1 MANVLRPSAIP
12 RAPVEGRLPAA
23 LARSRSGSAFGALLG
38 STRRLSRHQLAVPG
52 TVGFLGSFLASIAAT
67 HPGGVFLVRSD
78 PWFFRIPPFSGAS
91 QNPSLVAFYFGVIL
105 LVWAWLAIVRATRSP
120 EGPTTGPVVLV
131 MAIWALPLLVGPPL
145 FSGDVFV
152 YAADGQLVNHGLNPY
167 ATTPYA
173 LGPSPFRSAAHGVW
187 LHTVSP
193 YGPLFLRLA
202 GVASTIGAHTVVG
215 TVIVFRIL
223 ACAGLAL
230 AGVSLTAIARRHS
243 QRPAHVLALALL
255 SPLTLLHLI
264 SAGHNDAIMVGLLAA
279 GVALAT
285 SGRPLAGIVLC
296 TLAAAVKLPAAIAIV
311 FIMWGMVRDHPSIRA
326 RTAAIARGGAAA
338 LGTIALVTAASGLGW
353 GWLGAL
359 GVPGTASPRLA
370 VVNDLAFGFDHYL
383 GLSFLTALHVW
394 RGIGMVLAVA
404 AVIYLLLR
412 SPRARWIPALGAA
425 LIVVAVLGPT
435 FYPWYLTWGLML
447 VAATAADRWERAIIW
462 ASLVPTFAVAPG
474 GEGWLDQLSKVA
486 RTWVARSV
494 VGAVVAVA
502 AVTAYRP
509 GWIAGFF
516 RADLPDPGEH
526 EALGEA
532 TARHVEPAP
541 LSATSHGTSGN
552 GLRPPAPAATAEVTG
567 AYDGPN
573 RRDESEEVV
582 S

>member
-1 MANVLRPSAIP
+1 MANVLRPSAVS
-12 RAPVEGRLPAA
+12 RAPAEGRLWPGS
-23 LARSRSGSAFGALLG
+23 ARSRSGSAVRALTA
-38 STRRLSRHQLAVPG
+38 SARRLTRHQLAVPA
-52 TVGFLGSFLASIAAT
+52 TLGFLGTFLASIAAT

-91 QNPSLVAFYFGVIL
+91 QNPSLVAFYSGVVL
-105 LVWAWLAIVRATRSP
+105 LVWAWLAVVRATRSAD
-120 EGPTTGPVVLV
+120 GPAIGPVVLV

-152 YAADGQLVNHGLNPY
+152 YAADGQLVSHGLNPY
-167 ATTPYA
+167 AMTAYA
-173 LGPSPFRSAAHGVW
+173 LGPSPFRAAAHGVW

-193 YGPLFLRLA
+193 YGPLFLRMA
-202 GVASTIGAHTVVG
+202 GAASTIGGHTVVG
-215 TVIVFRIL
+215 TVIALRLF
-223 ACAGLAL
+223 ACAGLGL
-230 AGVSLTAIARRHS
+230 AGVSLTAIARRHG
-243 QRPAHVLALALL
+243 QRPPHVLALALL

-279 GVALAT
+279 GIALAD
-285 SGRPLAGIVLC
+285 SGRPWSGIVLC
-296 TLAAAVKLPAAIAIV
+296 TLAAAVKLPAAVAIV
-311 FIMWGMVRDHPSIRA
+311 FIVWGMVRDLPSFRA
-326 RTAAIARGGAAA
+326 RTAAVAKGGVAA
-338 LGTIALVTAASGLGW
+338 LGTIAVTTATSGLSW

-359 GVPGTASPRLA
+359 GVPGTAAPRLA

-383 GLSFLTALHVW
+383 GLSFLTALHIW
-394 RGIGMVLAVA
+394 RDIGMVLAVA
-404 AVIYLLLR
+404 LVAYLLLR

-462 ASLVPTFAVAPG
+462 ASVVPTFAVAPG

-502 AVTAYRP
+502 ALTAYRP
-509 GWIAGFF
+509 GWIASFF
-516 RADLPDPGEH
+516 RTDPHHPGEH
-526 EALGEA
+526 EALGEGA
-532 TARHVEPAP
+532 GPHLEPAP
-541 LSATSHGTSGN
+541 LSATSDGATGN
-552 GLRPPAPAATAEVTG
+552 GLRTPAPPASADVSRGP
-567 AYDGPN
+567 DGPST
-573 RRDESEEVV
+573 RDESEEVV

>member
-1 MANVLRPSAIP
+1 
-12 RAPVEGRLPAA
+12 
-23 LARSRSGSAFGALLG
+23 LAGA
-38 STRRLSRHQLAVPG
+38 RRLSRHQLAVPA

-67 HPGGVFLVRSD
+67 HPGGMFLARSD

-91 QNPSLVAFYFGVIL
+91 QNPSLVAFYFGVVL
-105 LVWAWLAIVRATRSP
+105 LLWAWLTVVRATRSP
-120 EGPTTGPVVLV
+120 DGPGISSVIVV

-202 GVASTIGAHTVVG
+202 GAASTIGAHTVVG
-215 TVIVFRIL
+215 TVIAFRVF

-230 AGVSLTAIARRHS
+230 AGVSLTSIARRHG

-255 SPLTLLHLI
+255 SPLTLLHLV

-279 GVALAT
+279 GVALAS
-285 SGRPLAGIVLC
+285 SGRPWAGIVLC
-296 TLAAAVKLPAAIAIV
+296 TLAAAVKLPAAVAIV
-311 FIMWGMVRDHPSIRA
+311 FILWNVVRDSPSLRA
-326 RTAAIARGGAAA
+326 RTIAVARGGLAA
-338 LGTIALVTAASGLGW
+338 LGTIAVATAASGLSW

-359 GVPGTASPRLA
+359 GVPGTVAPRLA
-370 VVNDLAFGFDHYL
+370 VVNDLAWGFDHYL
-383 GLSFLTALHVW
+383 SLSFMTALHIW
-394 RGIGMVLAVA
+394 RDLGMLLALALVA
-404 AVIYLLLR
+404 HLLLR

-462 ASLVPTFAVAPG
+462 ASVVPALAVAPG
-474 GEGWLDQLSKVA
+474 GEGWLDLLSKIA

-502 AVTAYRP
+502 ALTAYRP
-509 GWIAGFF
+509 GWITSFF
-516 RADLPDPGEH
+516 RADPRHDGEH
-526 EALGEA
+526 DALGDGA
-532 TARHVEPAP
+532 APHLEPAA
-541 LSATSHGTSGN
+541 LSATSDGASAN
-552 GLRPPAPAATAEVTG
+552 GLQAPPTPPATN
-567 AYDGPN
+567 GPS